1 MGGAEPL
8 VEPFEHKKRC
18 GRVHRARYF
27 AAAIV
32 LRFVHVGLLFERFD
46 DFPKVYFTFG
56 FKSSC
61 ERALFMFSL
70 VMRFTPVSTVA
81 GTFSPLDAASAVLTP
96 KYPMLYGS
104 WTTSATMLPSV

>member
-8 VEPFEHKKRC
+8 VEPFEHKKRR
-18 GRVHRARYF
+18 GGLRRARYF
-27 AAAIV
+27 AAAI
-32 LRFVHVGLLFERFD
+32 LLCFVHVGSNGVVSEGAI
-46 DFPKVYFTFG
+46 YFTFG
-56 FKSSC
+56 LKSSC

-96 KYPMLYGS
+96 K
-104 WTTSATMLPSV
+104 